1 MSAMPFCRAMATPSV
16 PISVISTS
24 RPRKGAMTVRSS
36 AKPTRHAPIAPASS
50 AMPNPSAGHWV
61 AGRSPANMPTM
72 KMSGCAKLMTR
83 STVKA
88 SAKPIATTA

>member
-1 MSAMPFCRAMATPSV
+1 
-16 PISVISTS
+16 
-24 RPRKGAMTVRSS
+24 
-36 AKPTRHAPIAPASS
+36 
-50 AMPNPSAGHWV
+50 
-61 AGRSPANMPTM
+61 MPTM

>member
-1 MSAMPFCRAMATPSV
+1 MRA
-16 PISVISTS
+16 
-24 RPRKGAMTVRSS
+24 REQRD
-36 AKPTRHAPIAPASS
+36 AKPERRPL
-50 AMPNPSAGHWV
+50 
-61 AGRSPANMPTM
+61 GRRQARPANMPTM